1 MQRSD
6 EEIYEEQERRRIKAR
21 RELEKKE
28 TKAAD
33 HFSGSDVY
41 RFFSGIASYCNAGA

>member
-6 EEIYEEQERRRIKAR
+6 EEIYEEQKNKGAAR
-21 RELEKKE
+21 AEKKE

-33 HFSGSDVY
+33 YFSGSDVY
-41 RFFSGIASYCNAGA
+41 RFFSCIASYCNAGA

>member
-1 MQRSD
+1 MN
-6 EEIYEEQERRRIKAR
+6 KGAAR
-21 RELEKKE
+21 AEKKE

-41 RFFSGIASYCNAGA
+41 RFFSGIASYYNAGAQSGR